1 MRFLGLIEM
10 LNSWVF
16 FCSLFCLM
24 GTFAA
29 YGNVILIADNI
40 TSSFE
45 DIEANFGGFN
55 LIYPFFLYLI
65 LFVMD
70 LESGVMQVV
79 VLFNLYYGL
88 FELIQLF
95 FVLLKQLNVSWFWF
109 SFSYLVCWVSQ
120 SPGSV
125 CLICC
130 FTIFKP
136 FLKYVWWKDWSFM
149 CWPRNLRR
157 KYALLCALSC
167 LNLPTSCGD
176 VVQVDW
182 FIWISSILGKCLKSS
197 GSYWLFVFVRS
208 LDWLTSASLIYISL
222 FQLHQLK
229 GLGYV
234 GQYMWQNLWMHA
246 LHWLIKLFR

>member
-1 MRFLGLIEM
+1 M

-55 LIYPFFLYLI
+55 LIYPFFLYVI

-95 FVLLKQLNVSWFWF
+95 FVLLKQLNVS
-109 SFSYLVCWVSQ
+109 
-120 SPGSV
+120 
-125 CLICC
+125 
-130 FTIFKP
+130 
-136 FLKYVWWKDWSFM
+136 
-149 CWPRNLRR
+149 
-157 KYALLCALSC
+157 
-167 LNLPTSCGD
+167 
-176 VVQVDW
+176 
-182 FIWISSILGKCLKSS
+182 
-197 GSYWLFVFVRS
+197 
-208 LDWLTSASLIYISL
+208 
-222 FQLHQLK
+222 
-229 GLGYV
+229 
-234 GQYMWQNLWMHA
+234 
-246 LHWLIKLFR
+246 